1 MERDVTCFVKFI
13 SNSEVFVDL
22 ADDLKLPDWFDVNKR
37 DHDLLMRL
45 MDWLLDNAFVLFV
58 KSEVINDFFILH
70 GITGDHFNTYS
81 DNKYII

>member
-1 MERDVTCFVKFI
+1 MKRNVTCFVKFI
-13 SNSEVFVDL
+13 SNSELFVDL

-37 DHDLLMRL
+37 DRDLLMRL

-70 GITGDHFNTYS
+70 GITGDHFNTYNN
-81 DNKYII
+81 NKYIM